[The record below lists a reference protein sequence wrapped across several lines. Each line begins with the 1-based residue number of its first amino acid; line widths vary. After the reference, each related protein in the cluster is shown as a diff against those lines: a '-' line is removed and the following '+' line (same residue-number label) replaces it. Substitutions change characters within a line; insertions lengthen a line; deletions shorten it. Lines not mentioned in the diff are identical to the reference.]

1 MKLLRFIFLL
11 IRRGSLFQE
20 PIDFEAKRRAL
31 LPSVALS
38 DPVSIPTSDGKRR
51 SRRWRMPLLY
61 TIIANL
67 SYFRD
72 RHEMNKM
79 YYVSQS
85 DSIVY
90 VRILKAAGTSVL
102 TGFLRLMDSKLKA
115 ASLSDEQ
122 VDALGYYFVKR
133 ELPDSSR
140 NFERFAIVRDPYQR
154 LVSVYLDL
162 FDPASPVFSYSAYW
176 FGILDRTMSFKDVV
190 KVISKIPASLLGPHF
205 SPQSGILKDVPD
217 VRLFRLE
224 KDYKA
229 LTDFL
234 HHHGIEF
241 LHRNKHKAEYD
252 YRSYYDKETFELV
265 SSIYHEDV
273 DRFGYAIEEDNLRK
287 ALRN

>member
-1 MKLLRFIFLL
+1 MKLLQFIFLL
-11 IRRGSLFQE
+11 VRRGSLFQA
-20 PIDFEAKRRAL
+20 PIDFEANRRAL
-31 LPSVALS
+31 LASVPLS
-38 DPVSIPTSDGKRR
+38 DPVVITAPVGKRR
-51 SRRWRMPLLY
+51 SRLRRIPVFY

-67 SYFRD
+67 SYFKD

-79 YYVSQS
+79 YYVSHS
-85 DSIVY
+85 DRVVY

-115 ASLSDEQ
+115 VALSDEQ
-122 VDALGYYFVKR
+122 VDALAYYFVKR
-133 ELPDSSR
+133 DLPDSSL

-190 KVISKIPASLLGPHF
+190 KVISTIPTSLLGPHF
-205 SPQSGILKDVPD
+205 SPQSAILKDLPD

-224 KDYKA
+224 KDNKV

-234 HHHGIEF
+234 HRHGIEF
-241 LHRNKHKAEYD
+241 EHRNKHKGEYD
-252 YRSYYDKETFELV
+252 YRSYYDNETFELV
-265 SSIYHEDV
+265 SKIYHEDV
-273 DRFGYAIEEDNLRK
+273 DRFGYQIDQDDLKK

>member
-1 MKLLRFIFLL
+1 MKLLQFIFLL

-20 PIDFEAKRRAL
+20 PIDFEANRRAL
-31 LPSVALS
+31 LASVPLS
-38 DPVSIPTSDGKRR
+38 DPIVIPAPDGKRR
-51 SRRWRMPLLY
+51 SLVRRIPGLY

-67 SYFRD
+67 SYFMD

-79 YYVSQS
+79 YYISHIHGV
-85 DSIVY
+85 VY

-115 ASLSDEQ
+115 GSLSDEQ

-162 FDPASPVFSYSAYW
+162 FDSASQVFSYSAYW
-176 FGILDRTMSFKDVV
+176 FGILDPSMSFKEVV
-190 KVISKIPASLLGPHF
+190 KVISKVPTSLLGPHF
-205 SPQSGILKDVPD
+205 SPQSGILKDLPD

-224 KDYKA
+224 KDKKV

-234 HHHGIEF
+234 GRYGIEF
-241 LHRNKHKAEYD
+241 QHRNKHKSEYD
-252 YRSYYDKETFELV
+252 YRSYYDNETFELV

-287 ALRN
+287 ALRK